1 MIKNIVFDMGQ
12 VLIRWTPQLMASYL
26 ELPDGDAAMVEKE
39 LFRNVE
45 WVQLD
50 HGVIS
55 EEDAIASVCKRLPE
69 HLHEGVER
77 LVTGWWKWP
86 LVPVD
91 GMAELVRELKSMG
104 YGIYLLSNASSHLHE
119 YFHRIP
125 GSECFEGKV
134 VSADLKLL
142 KPQAE
147 IFHTLYQKFDL
158 NPAECMFI
166 DDAPANAEGAIM
178 TGMQS
183 IVFHGD
189 VSRLRQELRAME
201 IMVSE

>member
-12 VLIRWTPQLMASYL
+12 VLIHWTAQQMVSYL
-26 ELPDGDAAMVEKE
+26 ELPDADAVLVERE

-50 HGVIS
+50 RGVIS
-55 EEDAIASVCKRLPE
+55 EEDAIASICKRLPE
-69 HLHEGVER
+69 HLHQGVR
-77 LVTGWWKWP
+77 KLITGWWTWP
-86 LVPVD
+86 MVPVA

-125 GSECFEGKV
+125 GAECFEGKV
-134 VSADLKLL
+134 VSGDWKLL

-147 IFHTLYQKFDL
+147 IYHALYSKFNL
-158 NPAECMFI
+158 NPEECVFI
-166 DDAPANAEGAIM
+166 DDAPANAEGAIR

-183 IVFHGD
+183 LVFYGD
-189 VSRLRQELRAME
+189 VPRLRKELRAMD

>member
-12 VLIRWTPQLMASYL
+12 VLIHWTAQQMTSYL
-26 ELPDGDAAMVEKE
+26 DLPEADAMLVERE

-50 HGVIS
+50 RGVIS
-55 EEDAIASVCKRLPE
+55 EEDAIASICRRLPE
-69 HLHEGVER
+69 HLHEGVR
-77 LVTGWWKWP
+77 QLITGWWNWP
-86 LVPVD
+86 LVPVA

-125 GSECFEGKV
+125 GAECFEGKV
-134 VSADLKLL
+134 VSGDLKLL

-147 IFHTLYQKFDL
+147 IFHALYSKFNL
-158 NPAECMFI
+158 NPAECVFI
-166 DDAPANAEGAIM
+166 DDAPANAEGAIR

-183 IVFHGD
+183 LVFYGD
-189 VSRLRQELRAME
+189 ITRLRKELRAMD